1 MRIQKLALGAA
12 LMLAAGAA
20 ATTGAV
26 SAVQAQNVKIGTIL
40 SVTGRAAF
48 LGEDMKRGMEI
59 AVEEIN
65 AAGGVLGKKLEW
77 VFYDTES
84 QSVKG
89 VNAVKRLL
97 SQDKVSMIVGGG
109 SMSGIALAVMPMT
122 ERAKI
127 PFISTEGSMQIVSP
141 VAKRPFTF
149 KSTADDDQAV
159 SRALDYLKKKGVKK
173 VALLHSTTGFGQSA
187 LVQTKKVAPK
197 YGVDVVYEAFG
208 PADTDLTPQLTRI
221 KDSGAQAVIIWTVTP
236 AGVVALK
243 QMQQLGMQNLHRVH
257 SYGFVSQ
264 RYMKLAGTSAKGLL
278 LISVKFPVGEDL
290 PDSDKA
296 KKQILTLKAKYKKKY
311 GREPNQFVA
320 QTYDAVHLARL
331 AIEKAKSTDPAKV
344 RDALRTIQNH
354 EGASGT
360 FNFSKSR
367 HSGLS
372 KSDLVLVKWEDGRF
386 KLADY

>member
-1 MRIQKLALGAA
+1 MKLRTYAMGALGATLLTA
-12 LMLAAGAA
+12 AAAGNAPVAA
-20 ATTGAV
+20 
-26 SAVQAQNVKIGTIL
+26 QDIKIGTIL
-40 SVTGRAAF
+40 STTGRAAF

-65 AAGGVLGKKLEW
+65 ARGGVLGKKINW
-77 VFYDTES
+77 IFYDTES

-89 VNAVKRLL
+89 VNAVKRLI
-97 SQDKVSMIVGGG
+97 SQDKVTMVVGGG
-109 SMSGIALAVMPMT
+109 SMSGIALAVLPMT
-122 ERAKI
+122 ERAKV
-127 PFISTEGSMQIVSP
+127 PFISTEGSMQIVNP

-159 SRALDYLKKKGVKK
+159 ARALDYLKKKGVKK
-173 VALLHSTTGFGQSA
+173 FALLHSTTGFGQSA
-187 LVQTKKVAPK
+187 LAQTKKVASQ
-197 YGVDVVYEAFG
+197 YGMTVVYEAFG

-221 KDSGAQAVIIWTVTP
+221 KESGAQAVIIWTVTP

-243 QMQQLGMQNLHRVH
+243 QMQQLGMQKMYRVH

-264 RYMKLAGTSAKGLL
+264 RYMKLAGDAAKDLL
-278 LISVKFPVGEDL
+278 LVSVKFPVGEDL

-296 KKQILTLKAKYKKKY
+296 KKQILSLIAKYKKKY

-320 QTYDAVHLARL
+320 QTYDAIHLAAV
-331 AIEKAKSTDPAKV
+331 AIGKAKSTDSSKI
-344 RDALRTIQNH
+344 RDAMQSITGYD
-354 EGASGT
+354 GASGT
-360 FNFSKSR
+360 FNFAKNR

-372 KSDLVLVKWEDGRF
+372 KNDLVLVKWEDGRF